1 MEKIELIAKRYE
13 KFSPIMDE
21 RMRRL
26 WAGVE
31 SSVIGFGGIQMV
43 SKATGLSRNTIVRG
57 EQELE
62 KIEEISQNIFR
73 WDKIPDNDNIRLTE
87 FLKQSLN
94 IDWVDSAKI
103 EKIDNGKTIR
113 VYTDTNFIS
122 LRLNDEKTRVN
133 LKIDDGRIYEFIA
146 KMENDTLNIYMFQK
160 GIREPGGG
168 RKKEIDKNPKI
179 KDDLSK
185 LIDPVTR
192 GHPESPLLWTCKSLR
207 KLASELK
214 LKGHKVSH
222 RIVGN
227 LLHEM
232 GYSLQANQ
240 KNLEG
245 SSHPDRNA
253 QFEYI
258 NQQVINFQKE
268 KQPVISVDTK
278 KKEKIGNFK
287 NNGQEWLPKGKPEEV
302 EMHDFMK
309 KELGRGIP
317 YGVYDML
324 LNKGWVSVGTDN
336 DTAEFAVET
345 IRRWWKTMGILSY
358 SNASK
363 LMITADGGGSNG
375 SRVKLWKVELQT
387 LANETGMEIS
397 VSHFPPGT
405 SKWNKIEH
413 QLFSFITK
421 NWRAKPLISH
431 EVIVN
436 LIANTTTEKGLKV
449 MCELNTNKYATGIKI
464 SDEQLAEINIKR
476 DDFHGEWNY
485 TIYPKIGV

>member
-1 MEKIELIAKRYE
+1 MIVLVYTTSILRGTIHLNPEGIEL
-13 KFSPIMDE
+13 
-21 RMRRL
+21 
-26 WAGVE
+26 
-31 SSVIGFGGIQMV
+31 
-43 SKATGLSRNTIVRG
+43 
-57 EQELE
+57 
-62 KIEEISQNIFR
+62 
-73 WDKIPDNDNIRLTE
+73 
-87 FLKQSLN
+87 SLPLN
-94 IDWVDSAKI
+94 PTFC
-103 EKIDNGKTIR
+103 NTIR
-113 VYTDTNFIS
+113 VYTDTNFLS
-122 LRLNDEKTRVN
+122 LRLNDKKTRIN
-133 LKIDDGRIYEFIA
+133 LKIDDGRTYELIA
-146 KMENDTLNIYMFQK
+146 KAENDTLNIYMPQK
-160 GIREPGGG
+160 GIRKPGGG
-168 RKKEIDKNPKI
+168 RKKEIDINPKI
-179 KDDLSK
+179 KDDLSQ

-214 LKGHKVSH
+214 LKGHNVSYN
-222 RIVGN
+222 IVRN
-227 LLHEM
+227 ILLEM

-278 KKEKIGNFK
+278 KKELIGNFK
-287 NNGQEWLPKGKPEEV
+287 NNGQEWLPKGEAEEV

-309 KELGRGIP
+309 KELGKGIP
-317 YGVYDML
+317 YGIYDIL
-324 LNKGWVSVGTDN
+324 LNKGWVSVGTDH

-375 SRVKLWKVELQT
+375 SRVKLWKVELQKF
-387 LANETGMEIS
+387 ANETGMEIS

-436 LIANTTTEKGLKV
+436 LIANTTTEKGLKI
-449 MCELNTNKYATGIKI
+449 MCELNTNKYEIGIKI
-464 SDEQLAEINIKR
+464 SDEQIAELNMKR
-476 DDFHGEWNY
+476 DDFMGNGITLFVQKRED
-485 TIYPKIGV
+485 K

>member
-1 MEKIELIAKRYE
+1 
-13 KFSPIMDE
+13 
-21 RMRRL
+21 
-26 WAGVE
+26 
-31 SSVIGFGGIQMV
+31 
-43 SKATGLSRNTIVRG
+43 
-57 EQELE
+57 
-62 KIEEISQNIFR
+62 
-73 WDKIPDNDNIRLTE
+73 
-87 FLKQSLN
+87 
-94 IDWVDSAKI
+94 
-103 EKIDNGKTIR
+103 
-113 VYTDTNFIS
+113 
-122 LRLNDEKTRVN
+122 
-133 LKIDDGRIYEFIA
+133 
-146 KMENDTLNIYMFQK
+146 
-160 GIREPGGG
+160 
-168 RKKEIDKNPKI
+168 
-179 KDDLSK
+179 
-185 LIDPVTR
+185 
-192 GHPESPLLWTCKSLR
+192 
-207 KLASELK
+207 
-214 LKGHKVSH
+214 
-222 RIVGN
+222 
-227 LLHEM
+227 M

-258 NQQVINFQKE
+258 NQQVINFQIE

-278 KKEKIGNFK
+278 KKELIGNFK
-287 NNGQEWLPKGKPEEV
+287 NNGQEWWPKGESEEV
-302 EMHDFMK
+302 DMHDFMK

-317 YGVYDML
+317 YGVYDIF
-324 LNKGWVSVGTDN
+324 LNKGWVSVGTDH
-336 DTAEFAVET
+336 DTSEFAVES

-375 SRVKLWKVELQT
+375 SRVKLWKVELQK

-449 MCELNTNKYATGIKI
+449 MCELNTNKYAIGIKI
-464 SDEQLAEINIKR
+464 SDEQLAELNIER
-476 DDFHGEWNY
+476 NDFHGEWNY
-485 TIYPKIGV
+485 TICPKTG